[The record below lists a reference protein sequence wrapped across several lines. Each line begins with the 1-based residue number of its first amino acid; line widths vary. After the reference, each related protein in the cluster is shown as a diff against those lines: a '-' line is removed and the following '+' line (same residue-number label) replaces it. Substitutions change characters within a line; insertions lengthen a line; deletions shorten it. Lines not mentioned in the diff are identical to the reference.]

1 MVNRRIRRMKNSR
14 DQQNADEWE
23 KKIHVGDCKL
33 FDYYKKGLQ
42 VETGWETIS

>member
-1 MVNRRIRRMKNSR
+1 MGEKNTH
-14 DQQNADEWE
+14 
-23 KKIHVGDCKL
+23 IGDCKL